1 MAFKMKGS
9 AFYGKGNQ
17 SPSAF
22 LKETNQPP
30 EGRTSTKESNEPDEK
45 AWYEKAYDKASQVG
59 MGVKKAASKMFLDD
73 AASQRRLSSGET
85 LDIGKYYRK
94 GRDDEKAH
102 DDAPTKKSALKH
114 VNGMKVHSHEDDDKE
129 VTTRNSVAVADPDK
143 AIKPHGGDQEF
154 KSRAEQL
161 AFEEK
166 ERNRKIPEDRD
177 YQYEGKSQLDEL
189 KDLGV
194 GNYIRKKTSGK
205 ISGKKYK
212 DWQ

>member
-73 AASQRRLSSGET
+73 AASQRRLNSGET

-102 DDAPTKKSALKH
+102 DDAPSALKH
-114 VNGMKVHSHEDDDKE
+114 ANKIHD
-129 VTTRNSVAVADPDK
+129 AV
-143 AIKPHGGDQEF
+143 
-154 KSRAEQL
+154 
-161 AFEEK
+161 K
-166 ERNRKIPEDRD
+166 ER
-177 YQYEGKSQLDEL
+177 
-189 KDLGV
+189 
-194 GNYIRKKTSGK
+194 SGK
-205 ISGKKYK
+205 DSPSHPRHSDDMSDEEQKNGDHSFRGPEADAKAAADAKTKEANRTKLTTMEKVKKSFGNTEYK